1 MVFKKIVVFL
11 LVSLPLFAEQVE
23 VTADNFFADEIKLQ
37 SILTGNVKVKKGSFD
52 TLNSDKITIYFDKNK
67 QPTKYIAT
75 GNAKFKILIN
85 ESHYNGKGDILTYEP
100 KTEIYTLKGNAWI
113 EEVETKREVF
123 GDIITINQLSGKYEV
138 NRDRSNKK
146 LDKKPAKL
154 IFKIEDKK

>member
-1 MVFKKIVVFL
+1 MVYKKIIVFL

-23 VTADNFFADEIKLQ
+23 VTADNFFADEIKFQ
-37 SILTGNVKVKKGSFD
+37 SVLTGNVKVKKGSFD

-123 GDIITINQLSGKYEV
+123 GDIITINQLSGKYKV
-138 NRDRSNKK
+138 NSDRSSKK
-146 LDKKPAKL
+146 MDKKPAKL